1 DLGFQPERRL
11 VVAVNPGMQ
20 GYTEEQGMTVHEEA
34 LRRLSLLPGV
44 IAVSSTAM
52 LPLSGGYLGDGF
64 VWPEGDTRHSDARRP
79 MVFFDRVGPGYFGTM
94 GATLLKGRD
103 FTERDRQGSSLV
115 AVVNETFAR
124 GFWPG
129 EEAIGK
135 RFRTNRPGAPLI
147 EIVGVV
153 RDGKY
158 NSLGEAAQRHVYLPF
173 LQGYVPFFTLVLKT
187 AGDPGSI
194 AGAAR
199 AELQKLEPALPIT
212 GINTMAEHLGFAFWG
227 AEIGA
232 TLLGIFA
239 LIGLLLAAVGLY
251 GVLAFV
257 INRSI
262 PEIGIRMAL
271 GASPGDVLRLFV
283 RRGLTLSALGAF
295 AGTLAAIVTTRV
307 LRSYL
312 YGVNPSNPAT
322 FASAAAL

>member
-1 DLGFQPERRL
+1 
-11 VVAVNPGMQ
+11 M
-20 GYTEEQGMTVHEEA
+20 
-34 LRRLSLLPGV
+34 
-44 IAVSSTAM
+44 
-52 LPLSGGYLGDGF
+52 
-64 VWPEGDTRHSDARRP
+64 
-79 MVFFDRVGPGYFGTM
+79 
-94 GATLLKGRD
+94 
-103 FTERDRQGSSLV
+103 
-115 AVVNETFAR
+115 
-124 GFWPG
+124 
-129 EEAIGK
+129 
-135 RFRTNRPGAPLI
+135 I

-158 NSLGEAAQRHVYLPF
+158 NSLGETAQPHVYLPF

-194 AGAAR
+194 ASAAR
-199 AELQKLEPALPIT
+199 AELQKLDPALPIT
-212 GINTMAEHLGFAFWG
+212 GIKTMAEHLGFAFWG

-232 TLLGIFA
+232 TLLGAFA

-271 GASPGDVLRLFV
+271 GASPGDVLRLFIG
-283 RRGLTLSALGAF
+283 RGLALSALGAF

-322 FASAAAL
+322 FASAAALLLCVALVACYLPSRRAAKIEPLRALRDE